1 MSNVIEATEIRKVY
15 KMGEVEVQALC
26 GVSFDIKRGEVIA
39 IMGPSGC
46 GKSTLLNILGLLDSA
61 NSGQYYFDGTE
72 VSRFGENQRTEL
84 RKGNIGFVFQDHLLL
99 PYLTVKENILLPL
112 LASKTT
118 ETEYRQRVDE
128 SVKMMERT
136 GISGIAD
143 KYPYQISGGEAQRV
157 TLVRALVN
165 KPSILL
171 ADEPTGSL
179 DRKNAENLGD
189 LLISMNSSYGIT
201 LILATHSQDLAD
213 KMRIQYTLSEGKLF
227 SGNKI

>member
-1 MSNVIEATEIRKVY
+1 MIKTIDLVKIFRTD
-15 KMGEVEVQALC
+15 EVETTALNK
-26 GVSFDIKRGEVIA
+26 VNISVEKGEFVA

-46 GKSTLLNILGLLDSA
+46 GKSTLLNILGLLDTPTK
-61 NSGQYYFDGTE
+61 GRYFFDGVD
-72 VSRFGENQRTEL
+72 VSEYREKQRTGI

-112 LASKTT
+112 LASKTS
-118 ETEYRQRVDE
+118 ETEYRQKVDE
-128 SVKMMERT
+128 SVQMMEKT
-136 GISGIAD
+136 GITEIAD
-143 KYPYQISGGEAQRV
+143 KYPYQISGGEAQRA

-189 LLISMNSSYGIT
+189 LLIRMNGTYGIT

-213 KMRIQYTLSEGKLF
+213 KMRIQYTLSEGKLIT
-227 SGNKI
+227 GNKI